1 MRIKIFISI
10 IGLFLISG
18 CAALSEFS
26 DASKPDVEFREMNIS
41 NITFDDVTLLFDFN
55 VNNPNRFAI
64 SAAGYEYDFQIND
77 RSFVSGTRNE
87 DIRIEQNSTGVF
99 QVPVTLRYEDVY
111 QTFRSLS
118 QQDQIAYGL
127 STEVNFDLPVLG
139 MQSIPV
145 STSGEIPVPKP
156 PRIEFGDF
164 NVTRVSLSGA
174 DAEVTFRVDNPN
186 TFALSLLSAS
196 YNLRVNGR
204 EWLDTVL
211 NESIRVESGQSREVR
226 VPIRLNS
233 AQLGSALM
241 DLMGGN
247 TTFDY
252 ELSGT
257 ATVSADLEG
266 FPASQN
272 IPFDLNGT
280 YTVE

>member
-10 IGLFLISG
+10 LSLFLISG

-55 VNNPNRFAI
+55 VNNPNRFDI

-77 RSFVSGTRNE
+77 RSFISGTRNE
-87 DIRIEQNSTGVF
+87 GIRIEQNSTGVF

-118 QQDQIAYGL
+118 QQDEIAYAL

-139 MQSIPV
+139 IQSIPV

-233 AQLGSALM
+233 SQLGSALM

-257 ATVSADLEG
+257 ATVSR
-266 FPASQN
+266 
-272 IPFDLNGT
+272 
-280 YTVE
+280 